1 MMDLKEKISILSKPI
16 WSVVDIMSYFEV
28 GHPKAKEMLDTSIIR
43 SNALVPLTK
52 NKVYS
57 ERVVELFTGHSR
69 EKEINVLFA
78 GLKNEEE

>member
-1 MMDLKEKISILSKPI
+1 MELKEKINILSKPI
-16 WSVVDIMSYFEV
+16 WCTKDISLFFGV
-28 GHPKAKEMLDTSIIR
+28 GHIKAKEILEASILKG
-43 SNALVPLTK
+43 NALVPLTN

-69 EKEINVLFA
+69 EKEMNVLLA